1 MHLMS
6 DCLGQKPLK
15 MSSFVLKFGLQKAD
29 FQVQVNN
36 GVFYDQGNLFS
47 LAILFKGK
55 IPVH

>member
-15 MSSFVLKFGLQKAD
+15 MSSFVLKFDTQKAD

-36 GVFYDQGNLFS
+36 GVFMTTENLFS
-47 LAILFKGK
+47 SCHLIQGK

>member
-15 MSSFVLKFGLQKAD
+15 MSSFVLKFDTQKAD

-36 GVFYDQGNLFS
+36 GVFMTRENLFFS
-47 LAILFKGK
+47 CHLIQGK

>member
-15 MSSFVLKFGLQKAD
+15 MSSFVLKFNTWKAD

-36 GVFYDQGNLFS
+36 GVFMTKENLFS
-47 LAILFKGK
+47 SCHLVQGTV
-55 IPVH
+55 PVH